1 MRESETIGTGNGG
14 VDPCP
19 GGGNAIITERRW
31 WRSPRPSPACILSDQ
46 SRFRFPVCLE
56 RYAFKNLFGRYFGF
70 DRDCC
75 SRTPAGDGRTFAPPA
90 ERFREGRKLMS
101 DIQAAP
107 GGEAKELT
115 GRVIILGVILSVV
128 MGAAN
133 VYVGLK
139 AGMTVSASIPAAVMA
154 MLLFRLLFKN
164 STILEANQVQTCASA
179 GESLAAGIIFTMP
192 AMILIGYWQSFDFWT
207 VTIVALTGGLL
218 GILFMIPMRRVFVVG
233 NEDLPYP
240 EGVACAAV
248 LEAGDR
254 EAEHQGA
261 ASSLIVGGLVGGLFK
276 LAAGFLGVVSDT
288 LQAARLSADRIFY
301 FGGDLS
307 PMLVAVGFIVRLNVA
322 VLIFIGG
329 ALGWLVGIPLLGG
342 GQGFTDPIDGAW
354 TIWSTQI
361 RYIGVGAMAVG
372 GVSSLIAVRAGLKAA
387 IVELSGGLRG
397 DRKNDLVG
405 VRDIPSGVIV
415 TLGLLST
422 AMLAYINYRFTADI
436 GITVLSTVVML
447 AMGFFF
453 TAVASYIVGLVGN
466 SNSPVS
472 GMTITAVLVAG
483 GLLWLFSYS
492 GMQGMVATLGIAAVV
507 CCVACTS
514 GDVCNDLKT
523 GSLVG
528 AAPFRQQIMQIV
540 GVFVAAFVMAPV
552 LTLLHNNT
560 PGGIGGEKLSAP
572 QASLFASLAKG
583 FSGEGEL
590 PWGLIGLGVGI
601 GLVILVIDE
610 ILKRTT
616 RFRAHV
622 MPIAVGVYLPFG
634 LATPILI
641 GGLISY
647 LYTRKTPRE
656 HHDSVLHRGILFAS
670 GVIAGEALTAVGLA
684 GLAAAGIAALE
695 FGLDPAVKVGLSIA
709 VAALII
715 VAFLVMAKPKTTST

>member
-1 MRESETIGTGNGG
+1 MSEI
-14 VDPCP
+14 
-19 GGGNAIITERRW
+19 
-31 WRSPRPSPACILSDQ
+31 PAASD
-46 SRFRFPVCLE
+46 
-56 RYAFKNLFGRYFGF
+56 
-70 DRDCC
+70 
-75 SRTPAGDGRTFAPPA
+75 
-90 ERFREGRKLMS
+90 
-101 DIQAAP
+101 
-107 GGEAKELT
+107 GGEKRELT
-115 GRVIILGVILSVV
+115 IRVFILGVILSIV

-154 MLLFRLLFKN
+154 MLLFRLLFKK

-207 VTIVALTGGLL
+207 VTIIAMTGGLL

-233 NEDLPYP
+233 NEELPYP

-261 ASSLIVGGLVGGLFK
+261 AASLIIGGLVGGLFK
-276 LAAGFLGVVSDT
+276 FAAGFLGIVSDT
-288 LQAARLSADRIFY
+288 LQTARLAADRIFY

-307 PMLVAVGFIVRLNVA
+307 PMLIAVGFIVRLNVA
-322 VLIFIGG
+322 ILIFIGG
-329 ALGWLVGIPLLGG
+329 AIGWLIGIPFLGG
-342 GQGFTDPIDGAW
+342 GQSFADPVDGAW

-387 IVELSGGLRG
+387 VVELSDGLRG
-397 DRKNDLVG
+397 KVKDDLVDG
-405 VRDIPSGVIV
+405 RDIPSGVIL
-415 TLGLLST
+415 TLGIVCT
-422 AMLAYINYRFTADI
+422 VMLAYINYRFTMDV
-436 GITVLSTVVML
+436 GITVLATVVML

-472 GMTITAVLVAG
+472 GMTITAVLVSG
-483 GLLWLFSYS
+483 GLLWLFNYS

-528 AAPFRQQIMQIV
+528 AAPFRQQIMQV
-540 GVFVAAFVMAPV
+540 TGVFVAAFVMAPV

-572 QASLFASLAKG
+572 QASLFASLAEG
-583 FSGEGEL
+583 FSGKGDL
-590 PWGLIGLGVGI
+590 PWGLIGWGVGI
-601 GLVILVIDE
+601 GVVILIIDE
-610 ILKRTT
+610 VLKRTT

-622 MPIAVGVYLPFG
+622 MPIAVGIYLPFG

-641 GGLISY
+641 GGILAH
-647 LYTRKTPRE
+647 LQTRRSPRE
-656 HHDSVLHRGILFAS
+656 QHDRVLHRGILFAS

-684 GLAAAGIAALE
+684 GLAAAGIAALD
-695 FGLDPAVKVGLSIA
+695 LGLSAGGKTLVSIV
-709 VAALII
+709 VAALV
-715 VAFLVMAKPKTTST
+715 VAVFALMTRPKST